1 MFNHK
6 ETAWLWPASFNI
18 QTSYRTF
25 MNFQSSQTVS
35 GLWSPN
41 TVDDICRVFFF
52 LSVFVFFI
60 FAADVRKEESH
71 MNENQTAGGCLCL
84 PECCQRCVV
93 QQPSAWTFWLAYRP
107 SLLASA
113 CSCKLVCN
121 QICVLLRCFFSVN
134 GSHRKYLEELHMI
147 QFVFFFPRDD
157 MELSSMCGTRTWKG
171 KSVVKKLEMQTA
183 AKWRSSFSRLNCR

>member
-1 MFNHK
+1 M
-6 ETAWLWPASFNI
+6 
-18 QTSYRTF
+18 
-25 MNFQSSQTVS
+25 QSNCIWALVSQHS
-35 GLWSPN
+35 WRYLS
-41 TVDDICRVFFF
+41 CVFF
-52 LSVFVFFI
+52 SVCVCILYFCS
-60 FAADVRKEESH
+60 RCTQRRESH
-71 MNENQTAGGCLCL
+71 EWKSNSWWLFVLAWVLSAM
-84 PECCQRCVV
+84 CC
-93 QQPSAWTFWLAYRP
+93 AAAIGLNLWLAYRP